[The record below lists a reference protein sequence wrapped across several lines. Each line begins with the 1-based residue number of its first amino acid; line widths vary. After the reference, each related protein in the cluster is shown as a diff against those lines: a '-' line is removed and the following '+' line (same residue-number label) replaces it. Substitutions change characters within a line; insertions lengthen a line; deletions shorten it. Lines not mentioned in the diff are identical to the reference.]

1 MTLQPSVKRCWII
14 SKRIPLMHLAKLY
27 VRNLSVFLEISWKRI
42 YNTKYFFILCLLLFL
57 KTVDVAVLEHNMLA
71 CSLLYNNITFVQL
84 GTLLNVSS
92 REAEHTCSKM
102 ITGSQMK
109 GMIDQ
114 VDGILYFGD
123 YNGEAIVPLLK
134 FDKEINY
141 ICTEMNE
148 LAFEIIDGEGNA
160 MEFEK

>member
-1 MTLQPSVKRCWII
+1 
-14 SKRIPLMHLAKLY
+14 
-27 VRNLSVFLEISWKRI
+27 
-42 YNTKYFFILCLLLFL
+42 
-57 KTVDVAVLEHNMLA
+57 
-71 CSLLYNNITFVQL
+71 
-84 GTLLNVSS
+84 
-92 REAEHTCSKM
+92 
-102 ITGSQMK
+102 MK

-148 LAFEIIDGEGNA
+148 LAFEIFDGEGNA
-160 MEFEK
+160 MEVEKQQLVDLKMKGKEKKNKKR